1 MWTKIW
7 YKWNKQIHIEN
18 RLVIG
23 KGDGVGGGMN
33 EEFQLS
39 RCKLLYVEWLDNK
52 VLLYIAQGTR
62 VNILQQTIMNEYEK
76 MHIYV
81 CV

>member
-1 MWTKIW
+1 M
-7 YKWNKQIHIEN
+7 
-18 RLVIG
+18 IG

-33 EEFQLS
+33 EELRLG

-52 VLLYIAQGTR
+52 VLLYIAQGTI

-81 CV
+81 CVCVTIILL

>member
-1 MWTKIW
+1 M
-7 YKWNKQIHIEN
+7 
-18 RLVIG
+18 IG

-33 EEFQLS
+33 EEFRLG

-52 VLLYIAQGTR
+52 VLLYIAQGTI

-81 CV
+81 CVCVTIILL